1 MRTTGVE
8 KSKWWRHPLVVLYG
22 GGAALLGC
30 CILLWL
36 MFRPTVVDV
45 NTFWPEKGMT
55 MDEVRAQYGPPSE
68 THSWAEG
75 GAHWYYY
82 TDIGLGLTCV
92 GVEFDEAGRVTGS
105 WNQ

>member
-22 GGAALLGC
+22 
-30 CILLWL
+30 
-36 MFRPTVVDV
+36 
-45 NTFWPEKGMT
+45 
-55 MDEVRAQYGPPSE
+55 GPPSE